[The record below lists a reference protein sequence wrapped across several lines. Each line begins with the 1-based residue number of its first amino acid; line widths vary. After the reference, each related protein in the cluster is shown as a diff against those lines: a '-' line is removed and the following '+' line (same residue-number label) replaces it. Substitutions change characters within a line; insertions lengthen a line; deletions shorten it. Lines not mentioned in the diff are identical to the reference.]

1 MITLLFVCS
10 IICYRSI
17 KNIKSSLNI
26 LDRNNENKEIK
37 EEEKEN
43 KKEINISSS
52 DFTVK
57 KIIERKEDHKTY
69 TQGLFFSK
77 DYKIL
82 YESGGLYKES
92 SIIKYE
98 YPSLKLLKKTKLNN
112 NYFGEG
118 IAQCG
123 EYIYQLTWRENIII
137 KYDLNLNK
145 IEELNLDD
153 NLFEGWGLSYSNNIN
168 ELLATDGSDEIYR
181 LDCNNNLKVISSIK
195 VKDNNG
201 NSYYNLNDLTYANGF
216 IYVNIYLDTNIIKV
230 DFNGFVVKKYNLN
243 ELVNYELNKGILTQS
258 NFRFGDVL
266 NGITYNSEK
275 NIFLVTGKRWGYMY
289 EITFNN

>member
-123 EYIYQLTWRENIII
+123 KYIYQLTWRENIII

-153 NLFEGWGLSYSNNIN
+153 NLFEGWGLSYSNNVN

-243 ELVNYELNKGILTQS
+243 ELVNYEFNKGILTES
-258 NFRFGDVL
+258 NFRFGYVL
-266 NGITYNSEK
+266 NGITYNSKK

>member
-123 EYIYQLTWRENIII
+123 KYIYQLTWRENIII